1 MQYSSILVNSEMEWV
16 VAGHL
21 IWNAQDHPY
30 LRLIKDEDEDKGKD
44 KDKDEDNQIQKNNK

>member
-30 LRLIKDEDEDKGKD
+30 LRLIKDEDEEKGKD